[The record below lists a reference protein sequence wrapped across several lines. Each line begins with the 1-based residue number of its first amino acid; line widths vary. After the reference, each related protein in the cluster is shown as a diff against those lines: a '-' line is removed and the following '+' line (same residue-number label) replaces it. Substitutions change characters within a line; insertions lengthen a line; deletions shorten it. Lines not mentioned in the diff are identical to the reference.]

1 MAKTKFF
8 KKTDQTPVNLKKLLF
23 PLALL
28 LPIAAQAQSISQS
41 QIEQFKNMPRAQQ
54 EALAGQYGVDIDTIT
69 GSNGTQ
75 NQRPQNVNVVEP
87 VNTTPDQEQQKA
99 WEEAEKEQELDRK
112 NGGLKPFGYELFAG
126 SPTTFAPVTEIPIPN
141 DYTLGPGDVL
151 QVQLWGKENQQLE
164 LPISRDGTISFP
176 QSGPQVVAGLSF
188 DEARQQIKKRVSE
201 QYIGVQASV
210 ALGELRSMRV
220 FVLGEA
226 RNAGSYTVSSLS
238 TITNALYVSGGI
250 QRTGS
255 LRQIQHKRD
264 GELIGELDLYDLL
277 LKGDT
282 SNDTRLQP
290 GDVIFIPSVGD
301 RVGIDGE
308 VYRPALYELKNK
320 TNLQELVKLAGGLT
334 PQAYPQL
341 IRIERNND
349 DFLRIIAE
357 ANLTTPKGKQAVV
370 KPGDRIDVAS
380 ISDITGQYV
389 EVKGAATRPGRFAWV
404 PGMRVS
410 SVIKS
415 LDSDLLQEAD
425 KRYAAIVRTDPAT
438 DHVSVINLRLREAL
452 NNPGGINDSTLQEKD
467 QLLIFADEGKVS
479 AKSLGQSESE
489 SDSDSGSDRDQDQDR
504 MQRQNGRTAE
514 TREQNSVNQDQ
525 SQRRDGRSLESEKPA
540 YSRFS
545 RETLFAPVLA
555 RLKSQAKPGAPQQ
568 TIEVTG
574 PVRYPG
580 EYPLPASE
588 QVADAIYVAGGL
600 KDSASLYTA
609 ELARFSVNEEGTG
622 QTSILDLNLQAVIK
636 GQASVSLQSRDRLLI
651 KSIPEFAQAKTIE
664 LNGEVRYPGQYT
676 VPNGET
682 LRDVIKRAGGLTD
695 NAFPEGAIFT
705 REKLRQREAQR
716 LQEAEERL
724 QGDLLGV
731 QLEGDG
737 IGGKNAERTQQV
749 EGLLEDVQS
758 ARPVGRMVINLADVV
773 ASDVYQPILLQDGD
787 RLTVPFTPQSV
798 SVFGEVQFPTS
809 HLHTKGLTVDDYLDR
824 SGGPTRQADEGRVY
838 VVKADGSVMLPE
850 KSRWFGGRSQQ
861 LSVGDTIIVPID
873 VDRLNQLELWTNV
886 SQIVYQIAL
895 GAAAVV
901 NL

>member
-1 MAKTKFF
+1 
-8 KKTDQTPVNLKKLLF
+8 
-23 PLALL
+23 
-28 LPIAAQAQSISQS
+28 
-41 QIEQFKNMPRAQQ
+41 
-54 EALAGQYGVDIDTIT
+54 
-69 GSNGTQ
+69 
-75 NQRPQNVNVVEP
+75 VVEP
-87 VNTTPDQEQQKA
+87 VRTTPDEEQQKA
-99 WEEAEKEQELDRK
+99 QEEAEKDQEQDRR
-112 NGGLKPFGYELFAG
+112 NGGLKPYGYDLFAG

-141 DYTLGPGDVL
+141 NYTLGPGDVL
-151 QVQLWGKENQQLE
+151 RVQLWGKENQQLE

-210 ALGELRSMRV
+210 TLGELRSMRV

-255 LRQIQHKRD
+255 LRRIQHKRD

-282 SNDTRLQP
+282 SDDNRLQP

-320 TNLQELVKLAGGLT
+320 INLQELVKLAGGLT

-357 ANLTTPKGKQAVV
+357 ANLTTAKGKQARMM
-370 KPGDRIDVAS
+370 PGDRIEVAS

-389 EVKGAATRPGRFAWV
+389 EVKGAATRTGKFAWV
-404 PGMRVS
+404 PGMRIS
-410 SVIKS
+410 SLINN
-415 LDSDLLQEAD
+415 LNSDLMPVAD
-425 KRYAAIVRTDPAT
+425 ERYAAIVRTDPQT
-438 DHVSVINLRLREAL
+438 DEVSVLNVRLREAVQ
-452 NNPGGINDSTLQEKD
+452 NSGTDKD
-467 QLLIFADEGKVS
+467 LLLHEEDNLLIFSDAGKVN
-479 AKSLGQSESE
+479 GGEE
-489 SDSDSGSDRDQDQDR
+489 GRNFTRDQ
-504 MQRQNGRTAE
+504 
-514 TREQNSVNQDQ
+514 
-525 SQRRDGRSLESEKPA
+525 
-540 YSRFS
+540 
-545 RETLFAPVLA
+545 LFAPVLT
-555 RLKSQAKPGAPQQ
+555 RLKAQAKPGAPEQ
-568 TIEVTG
+568 TIRVTG

-588 QVADAIYVAGGL
+588 DIEDAIYVAGGL

-609 ELARFSVNEEGTG
+609 ELARFGVDQEGTG
-622 QTSILDLNLQAVIK
+622 KTIIEKLDLQAVMD
-636 GQASVSLQSRDRLLI
+636 GRQNFSLQSRDRLLI
-651 KSIPEFAQAKTIE
+651 KSIPEFAQSKTIE

-676 VPNGET
+676 VRNGET
-682 LRDVIKRAGGLTD
+682 LRDVINRAGGLTET
-695 NAFPEGAIFT
+695 AFPEGAVFT
-705 REKLRQREAQR
+705 REKLRQLEAQR
-716 LQEAEERL
+716 LREAEERL

-731 QLEGDG
+731 QLEGDD
-737 IGGKNAERTQQV
+737 IGGQSAEQTQQV
-749 EGLLEDVQS
+749 EDLLDDIQS

-773 ASDVYQPILLQDGD
+773 DSDAYQPIRLQDGD

-809 HLHTKGLTVDDYLDR
+809 HLHTKGLTVDDYLER
-824 SGGPTRQADEGRVY
+824 SGGPTRQADESRVY

-895 GAAAVV
+895 GAAAVG